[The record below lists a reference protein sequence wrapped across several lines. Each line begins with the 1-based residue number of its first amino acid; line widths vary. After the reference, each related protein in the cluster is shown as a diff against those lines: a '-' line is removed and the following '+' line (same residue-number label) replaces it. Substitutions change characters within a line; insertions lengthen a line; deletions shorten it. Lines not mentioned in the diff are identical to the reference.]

1 MKQIRNTFFALFISP
16 EAVVAFLVFLWAFLN
31 PISLELFGAHLKSDA
46 EVWKYLP
53 SLVLVFAGAAFR
65 FSFKIR
71 APLDGSFNRVL
82 YEWPLYPLLVAR
94 VMVGLIFATCS
105 GVLGLAT
112 WVFGRNLDDLTVGAM
127 FFLAAGVSAT
137 TALTMMLAYQKLRE
151 LIERYG

>member
-1 MKQIRNTFFALFISP
+1 VKRIKNTFFALFISP
-16 EAVVAFLVFLWAFLN
+16 EAVVAFLVLLWFLFN
-31 PISLELFGAHLKSDA
+31 PTSLELFGSHLKYDT

-53 SLVLVFAGAAFR
+53 SLVLIFAGTAFR

-71 APLDGSFNRVL
+71 APLDSSFNRIL

-94 VMVGLIFATCS
+94 VMVGLFFAACS
-105 GVLGLAT
+105 GALGLAT
-112 WVFGRNLDDLTVGAM
+112 WIFGQHLDDLTVGAM
-127 FFLAAGVSAT
+127 FILAVGVSAT

>member
-1 MKQIRNTFFALFISP
+1 MKQVKNIFFALFISP
-16 EAVVAFLVFLWAFLN
+16 EAVVAFLIFLWFFLN
-31 PISLELFGAHLKSDA
+31 PTSLETFGAHLKSDTD
-46 EVWKYLP
+46 VWKYLP
-53 SLVLVFAGAAFR
+53 SLVLIFAGTAFR

-71 APLDGSFNRVL
+71 APLDSSFNRIL

-105 GVLGLAT
+105 GALGLAT
-112 WVFGRNLDDLTVGAM
+112 WIFGQHLDDLTVGAM